1 MLAVL
6 LCQVTT
12 LDQPPAIWFE
22 RHGRDVRESVSGLK
36 GLMQGADGDTPS
48 RGWIGRCPSERS
60 TGRPERNICHPERGE
75 HAPSLRS
82 E

>member
-48 RGWIGRCPSERS
+48 RG
-60 TGRPERNICHPERGE
+60 
-75 HAPSLRS
+75 
-82 E
+82 